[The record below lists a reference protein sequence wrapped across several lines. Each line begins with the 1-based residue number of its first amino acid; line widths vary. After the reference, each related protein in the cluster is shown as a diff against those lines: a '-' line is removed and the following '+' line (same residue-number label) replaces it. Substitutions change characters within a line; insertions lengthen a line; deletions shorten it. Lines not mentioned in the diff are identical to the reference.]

1 MRIFM
6 VILRQ
11 KGKEVNKYGKEICKL
26 RYGKL

>member
-11 KGKEVNKYGKEICKL
+11 KEKERGKQIWKRNLLVTIC
-26 RYGKL
+26 